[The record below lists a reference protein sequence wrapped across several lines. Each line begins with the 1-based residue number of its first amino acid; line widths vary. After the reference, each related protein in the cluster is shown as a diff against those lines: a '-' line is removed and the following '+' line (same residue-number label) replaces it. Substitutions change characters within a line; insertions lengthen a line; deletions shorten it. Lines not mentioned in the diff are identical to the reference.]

1 MKVPQDW
8 MVETAFAEFV
18 AVPLSDQFGNDV
30 DWKLFESRPRVLLFA
45 GKDAAAAAKDWG
57 IFLQK
62 TFNSDFHPSP
72 QHVQTLAPEEKIKV
86 IAIATLP
93 EVPSIF
99 RGLFRSGFRRDA
111 KDMGLA
117 LDFSRALSRQFSYDG
132 TEPLPLV
139 AILPKGSSVTGSQI
153 LALYGLSSD
162 SNLRKKVTEK
172 ISKFL
177 K

>member
-8 MVETAFAEFV
+8 MVEPAFAEFV

-153 LALYGLSSD
+153 LALRGVSAD
-162 SNLRKKVTEK
+162 GALRKKVTDR

>member
-1 MKVPQDW
+1 MKVPQDC

-30 DWKLFESRPRVLLFA
+30 DWKLFESRPRALLFA
-45 GKDAAAAAKDWG
+45 GKDAGVAAKDWG
-57 IFLQK
+57 VFLQK
-62 TFNSDFHPSP
+62 TFNPDFQPSP
-72 QHVQTLAPEEKIKV
+72 QHLQTLAPEEKIKV

-99 RGLFRSGFRRDA
+99 RGLFRAGFRRDA

-117 LDFSRALSRQFSYDG
+117 LDFSRAVSTQFSYDG
-132 TEPLPLV
+132 SEPLPLIAV
-139 AILPKGSSVTGSQI
+139 LPKGSSVKGSQI
-153 LALYGLSSD
+153 LALRGLSAD
-162 SNLRKKVTEK
+162 GALRKKVTDR
-172 ISKFL
+172 IGKFL